1 MADVKDRYI
10 SPLSTR
16 YASDEMQSV
25 FSEHFKFRTW
35 RRLWIA
41 LAKAERALGLD
52 ITQEQLLSWKRT
64 ATISIMK
71 LPRPVSARCGTT

>member
-25 FSEHFKFRTW
+25 FLNILSF
-35 RRLWIA
+35 
-41 LAKAERALGLD
+41 ALGGACG
-52 ITQEQLLSWKRT
+52 LLWQ
-64 ATISIMK
+64 
-71 LPRPVSARCGTT
+71 RPNAR